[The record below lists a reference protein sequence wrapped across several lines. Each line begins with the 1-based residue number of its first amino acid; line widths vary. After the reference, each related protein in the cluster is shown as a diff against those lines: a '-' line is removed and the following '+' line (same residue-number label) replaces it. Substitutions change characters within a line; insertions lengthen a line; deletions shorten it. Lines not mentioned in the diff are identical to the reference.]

1 MKLKQRNQGLLERF
15 VHILK
20 ADTEPTKASTVIVCL
35 LAAVGLYLRSKSDR
49 SGDVALL
56 LGMMPWYCWSWSL
69 ALLAVSRIVGLFFW
83 EGLLITKLLTPAL
96 GIVVWGFFLAAAWVA
111 PGFGLSIL
119 FLIPALQEAWIL
131 GRVFRDEGMI

>member
-1 MKLKQRNQGLLERF
+1 M
-15 VHILK
+15 
-20 ADTEPTKASTVIVCL
+20 VCL

-56 LGMMPWYCWSWSL
+56 LGMMPLYCWSWSL

>member
-1 MKLKQRNQGLLERF
+1 
-15 VHILK
+15 
-20 ADTEPTKASTVIVCL
+20 
-35 LAAVGLYLRSKSDR
+35 
-49 SGDVALL
+49 
-56 LGMMPWYCWSWSL
+56 MMPWYCWSWSL

-96 GIVVWGFFLAAAWVA
+96 GIVVIMGFFLAAAWVA

-119 FLIPALQEAWIL
+119 VFDPALQEAWIL